1 MNREGL
7 QDEWILL
14 FNYIK
19 FTVQNIYAKNEDD
32 DDLTQPIEN
41 RIVFFDVLFV
51 RFTLSAY

>member
-19 FTVQNIYAKNEDD
+19 FTVQNIYMLRMKMMM
-32 DDLTQPIEN
+32 I
-41 RIVFFDVLFV
+41 
-51 RFTLSAY
+51 